1 MSAKACLISCSDHYN
16 HRLKLWDNGLRKLQY
31 STRYVTSNFDH
42 TAKTHYLCQVPDC
55 VQIPVMA
62 YRKNLSVQ
70 RILSH
75 YQFAKRVYSYLEA
88 EKPDVIVALLPPNF
102 LAKYLAHYK
111 CKHPN
116 VRLIFDI
123 FDLWPE
129 TFPAG
134 KAKTLLYPVFRIWA
148 GLRDRILPAADYV
161 TTECD
166 LFRELLQLS
175 QRSRTVYLGA
185 ESVPVAPA
193 PSLPQDA
200 LSLCYLGAINNII
213 DIPGICSLIRDAA
226 QYRPVLLH
234 IIGKGERQQELI
246 DSAKASGAQVIFHGA
261 VYDTAEKQR
270 IMDSCHFGLNIL
282 KRTVCIGL
290 TMKSVDYFRHGL
302 PIINTIPADTER
314 LLQAH
319 DIGITMGPDCAK
331 QVCSID
337 NATNLA
343 MRQRVLA
350 VFEANF
356 SESVIQSA
364 IDGILTE
371 VVRCV

>member
-102 LAKYLAHYK
+102 LAKFLAHYK
-111 CKHPN
+111 RKHPN

-148 GLRDRILPAADYV
+148 GLRDRNLPAADFV

-166 LFRELLQLS
+166 LFRQLLQLS

-193 PSLPQDA
+193 PSLPQDS

-246 DSAKASGAQVIFHGA
+246 DAASSAGAQVIFHGA
-261 VYDTAEKQR
+261 IYDAAEKQR

-282 KRTVCIGL
+282 KRSVCIGL

-314 LLQAH
+314 ILQTH
-319 DIGITMGPDCAK
+319 GIGFTLGPDCAK
-331 QVCSID
+331 LVCSID
-337 NATNLA
+337 NDTNLA